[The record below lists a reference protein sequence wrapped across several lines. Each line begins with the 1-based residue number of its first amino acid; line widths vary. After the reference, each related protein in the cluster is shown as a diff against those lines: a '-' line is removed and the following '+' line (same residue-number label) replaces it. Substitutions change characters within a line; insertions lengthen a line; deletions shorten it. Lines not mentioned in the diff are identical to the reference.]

1 MTQETMTKEQ
11 TAVEWLIEELKS
23 YGQYQVVGLYQSIF
37 QLAKEREL
45 KQLSAERERAWKLVE
60 AAKYVLLFAEKD
72 GWIVNG
78 YRSKECVLELQ
89 QTLNEYDTA
98 TKES

>member
-45 KQLSAERERAWKLVE
+45 KQLSAERERAGKLVE
-60 AAKYVLLFAEKD
+60 ALKSIDRINYSQNISDIIE
-72 GWIVNG
+72 
-78 YRSKECVLELQ
+78 

>member
-45 KQLSAERERAWKLVE
+45 KQLSAERERAGKLVE
-60 AAKYVLLFAEKD
+60 ALRTAVAALDACEMT
-72 GWIVNG
+72 NTCN
-78 YRSKECVLELQ
+78 SLQ
-89 QTLNEYDTA
+89 QTLTDYDTA

>member
-1 MTQETMTKEQ
+1 MIQETMTKEQ

-45 KQLSAERERAWKLVE
+45 KQLSAERERAGKLVE
-60 AAKYVLLFAEKD
+60 ALKSIDRINYSQNISDIIE
-72 GWIVNG
+72 
-78 YRSKECVLELQ
+78 

-98 TKES
+98 TKEPGSH

>member
-45 KQLSAERERAWKLVE
+45 KQLSAERERAGKLVE
-60 AAKYVLLFAEKD
+60 ALKSIDRINYSQNISDIIE
-72 GWIVNG
+72 
-78 YRSKECVLELQ
+78 
-89 QTLNEYDTA
+89 QTLNDYDTA
-98 TKES
+98 TKS